1 MSQWEAQAI
10 FVGHCCKGGCSLF
23 YGDSVVFVPPIKVT
37 SSPLNTVIPAIS
49 HLLFGDTLLCFFW
62 KRNFRSEKGSHEYS
76 R

>member
-49 HLLFGDTLLCFFW
+49 YLLFGDTLLCFFLE
-62 KRNFRSEKGSHEYS
+62 EKLQVRE
-76 R
+76 RFT